1 MQPQTNGV
9 SGAALRSAR
18 WRSEAGPLCA
28 SWPGPWALLPS
39 PEGLRVP
46 EALSLGSW
54 PPRPGT
60 CSGCCSRVRCLW
72 PRARHPR
79 GSQPCCR
86 RSRRRTDMRSQAR
99 AHEAGPATE
108 AVASLQAA
116 SGLAHETQPLPGR
129 SLPCRLHPCAP
140 PLERGVRSPAS
151 ALPAGAA
158 TSSEKTQGNQRGGL
172 PRHVTHMATTSS
184 RGPC

>member
-54 PPRPGT
+54 PPPPGT
-60 CSGCCSRVRCLW
+60 CSGCCSRVRCPW
-72 PRARHPR
+72 PRAHPWVSAMLPPQQEEDGHAKPSLCSR
-79 GSQPCCR
+79 GGACR
-86 RSRRRTDMRSQAR
+86 GGRGLRSRPRRGWRMKRSR
-99 AHEAGPATE
+99 YPAVPSP
-108 AVASLQAA
+108 AVC
-116 SGLAHETQPLPGR
+116 TP
-129 SLPCRLHPCAP
+129 AP

-151 ALPAGAA
+151 ASPAGAA

-184 RGPC
+184 R